1 MRAAPKVPESGSP
14 IYRMQSVKQA
24 PPHLINHQPAIEQ
37 SGPADDTFWEHSCE
51 AGKGS
56 HRILPA
62 ALGHCRDAPV
72 PRDKMIRPEDIA
84 QAALL
89 PFRMS
94 PLACPTDIV
103 VRPSHKLSPSGGD

>member
-1 MRAAPKVPESGSP
+1 M
-14 IYRMQSVKQA
+14 
-24 PPHLINHQPAIEQ
+24 
-37 SGPADDTFWEHSCE
+37 
-51 AGKGS
+51 
-56 HRILPA
+56 
-62 ALGHCRDAPV
+62 

-94 PLACPTDIV
+94 DLACPTDIV